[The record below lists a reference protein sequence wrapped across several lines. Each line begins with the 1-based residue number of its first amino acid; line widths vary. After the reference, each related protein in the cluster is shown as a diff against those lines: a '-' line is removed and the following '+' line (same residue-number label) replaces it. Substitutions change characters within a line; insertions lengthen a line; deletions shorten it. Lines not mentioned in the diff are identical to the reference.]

1 MKKDAH
7 HFSVP
12 SKIAILLVED
22 NPADARL
29 LKKLFARTQEV
40 NVEWVETETRSGAIA
55 AVSER
60 KFDVILLDLL
70 LPDSQGL
77 EALQEV
83 HRKTPTVPIV
93 VLTGL
98 DDEDLA
104 TAALREGAQDY
115 LVKGEINRSW
125 LARAIHYAIERQQIL
140 DRLQQLNEEL
150 ARSNQDLEE
159 FAYIASH
166 DLQQPLTAISAITQL
181 LTLKYQNSLD
191 ARVDQYIARIREGVG
206 RMQQL
211 IQGLLTYARVG
222 PGEQEFQP
230 LNGDRVLRQVLANLQ
245 TAIDESEAFV
255 IAEHLPNVIADE
267 MQLTQLLQNLIGNAI
282 KYRRP
287 GIPPRIRIAVQS
299 WGNEW
304 CFSIQDNGIGIEPEY
319 FGRIFQIFQR
329 LHGKDEY
336 AGTGIGLS
344 ICKRIVE
351 SHQGR
356 IWLESQV
363 GVGTVFYFTLPKEFI
378 NSSKKD
384 ADNGVIG
391 RR

>member
-1 MKKDAH
+1 MKD
-7 HFSVP
+7 P
-12 SKIAILLVED
+12 IAILLVED

-29 LKKLFARTQEV
+29 LKKLLAQVKKV
-40 NVEWVETETRSGAIA
+40 NFEWVEAETLEGAIA
-55 AVSER
+55 VVAKQ

-70 LPDSQGL
+70 LPDSQGSETL
-77 EALQEV
+77 KQMHKAAS
-83 HRKTPTVPIV
+83 TVPIV

-104 TAALREGAQDY
+104 VEALREGAQDY
-115 LVKGEINRSW
+115 LVKGEIQRSW
-125 LARAIHYAIERQQIL
+125 LARAIHHAIERQRIL

-150 ARSNQDLEE
+150 VRSNQELEE

-181 LTLKYQNSLD
+181 LTMKYQDSLD
-191 ARVDQYIARIREGVG
+191 ARADQYIARIGEGVG

-211 IQGLLTYARVG
+211 IRGLLTYARVG
-222 PGEQEFQP
+222 PGEQEFA
-230 LNGDRVLRQVLANLQ
+230 LTDCDRALEQALANLQ
-245 TAIDESEAFV
+245 AAIDESGAV
-255 IAEHLPNVIADE
+255 ITVGQLPTVIADE
-267 MQLTQLLQNLIGNAI
+267 MQLTQLLQNLIGNSI
-282 KYRRP
+282 KYCRP
-287 GIPPRIRIAVQS
+287 GVVPQIQISAQAS
-299 WGNEW
+299 EQEW
-304 CFSIQDNGIGIEPEY
+304 LFSIRDNGIGIETEH

-329 LHGKDEY
+329 LHSDDEY

-363 GVGTVFYFTLPKEFI
+363 GVGTIFYFTLPRELA